1 MNKQNTCETDPIL
14 LYFDKIRTKFLS
26 KTGAPYFQASGKIF
40 QVAGVE
46 LSDPFFKAHG
56 GHLQYVANKKD
67 RGFYIGL
74 HLYSVFGFYFQ
85 YVANKKDRCFMAVK
99 FVAPLP
105 PASCLM
111 FG

>member
-1 MNKQNTCETDPIL
+1 MNKQNTCETDPIS
-14 LYFDKIRTKFLS
+14 LYFDYMRKNFCS
-26 KTGAPYFQASGKIF
+26 KTGAPYFQASGTIF

-46 LSDPFFKAHG
+46 LSDPFFNAHG

-85 YVANKKDRCFMAVK
+85 YVADKKDRCIMAVK

-105 PASCLM
+105 HASCLM

>member
-1 MNKQNTCETDPIL
+1 VNKQNTCETDPIS
-14 LYFDKIRTKFLS
+14 LYFDKMRKKILS

-85 YVANKKDRCFMAVK
+85 YVANKKDRCFMAVT

>member
-1 MNKQNTCETDPIL
+1 MRKN
-14 LYFDKIRTKFLS
+14 FFS
-26 KTGAPYFQASGKIF
+26 KTGAPFK
-40 QVAGVE
+40 VAGVE
-46 LSDPFFKAHG
+46 LSDPFFNAHA
-56 GHLQYVANKKD
+56 GHLQNVANKKE

-85 YVANKKDRCFMAVK
+85 YVADKKDRWIMAVK

-105 PASCLM
+105 HASCLM